1 MTDELLVVRA
11 QLGERAALA
20 ELVERWR
27 VPVWTYV
34 RRMLDA
40 ERADDVSQEVWLAVI
55 RGLPRL
61 REPARFAP
69 WLFTIAR
76 RSVTDRLRS
85 QYAREELAARDV
97 AAEVP
102 VEGPVAGP
110 VAGMAAGPVAGMA
123 AGPVAGMVEAIV
135 DRAELVSALSEL
147 PVLEREI
154 LVLFY
159 LEDLSVED
167 CAQIC
172 RIPAGTV
179 KSRLNRARRLLRAHL
194 EEKGTRP

>member
-20 ELVERWR
+20 ELVDRWR

-40 ERADDVSQEVWLAVI
+40 ERADDVAQEIWLAVV

-61 REPARFAP
+61 REPDRFAP

-76 RSVTDRLRS
+76 RSVTDRLRGR
-85 QYAREELAARDV
+85 YAREREALAADRTVVED
-97 AAEVP
+97 P
-102 VEGPVAGP
+102 VEALL
-110 VAGMAAGPVAGMA
+110 
-123 AGPVAGMVEAIV
+123 
-135 DRAELVSALSEL
+135 DRAELVGLLAEL
-147 PVLEREI
+147 PVPEREV

-159 LEDLSVED
+159 LEDLSAED
-167 CAQIC
+167 CARIC
-172 RIPAGTV
+172 QVPVGTV
-179 KSRLNRARRLLRAHL
+179 KSRLNRARRLLREHL
-194 EEKGTRP
+194 ERKGYRA

>member
-20 ELVERWR
+20 ELVTRWR

-40 ERADDVSQEVWLAVI
+40 ERADDVTQEIWLAVV

-61 REPARFAP
+61 REPGRFAP

-76 RSVTDRLRS
+76 RSVNDRLRGE
-85 QYAREELAARDV
+85 YARAREDLTADDV
-97 AAEVP
+97 LTEDP
-102 VEGPVAGP
+102 VEA
-110 VAGMAAGPVAGMA
+110 M
-123 AGPVAGMVEAIV
+123 V
-135 DRAELVSALSEL
+135 DRAELVNALSGL
-147 PVLEREI
+147 PVPEREI

-167 CAQIC
+167 CARIC
-172 RIPAGTV
+172 QVPVGTV
-179 KSRLNRARRLLRAHL
+179 KSRLNRARRMLREHL
-194 EEKGTRP
+194 QERGHRS

>member
-11 QLGERAALA
+11 QLGERTALA
-20 ELVERWR
+20 ELVARWQA
-27 VPVWTYV
+27 PVWTYV

-40 ERADDVSQEVWLAVI
+40 QRADDVTQEIWLAVL
-55 RGLPRL
+55 RGLPTL

-76 RSVTDRLRS
+76 RSVTDRLRG
-85 QYAREELAARDV
+85 QYAREHEARAAGEVV
-97 AAEVP
+97 AEDP
-102 VEGPVAGP
+102 VET
-110 VAGMAAGPVAGMA
+110 M
-123 AGPVAGMVEAIV
+123 V
-135 DRAELVSALSEL
+135 DRAELVSALAGL
-147 PVLEREI
+147 PVPEREI

-172 RIPAGTV
+172 RIPVGTV

-194 EEKGTRP
+194 EEKGYRP

>member
-20 ELVERWR
+20 DLVARWR

-40 ERADDVSQEVWLAVI
+40 ERADDVTQEIWLAVV

-61 REPARFAP
+61 REPGRFAP

-85 QYAREELAARDV
+85 EYADRREDLAAGDP
-97 AAEVP
+97 AAEDP
-102 VEGPVAGP
+102 I
-110 VAGMAAGPVAGMA
+110 
-123 AGPVAGMVEAIV
+123 EAMV
-135 DRAELVSALSEL
+135 DRADLVSALSAL
-147 PVLEREI
+147 PVMEREI
-154 LVLFY
+154 LVLYY
-159 LEDLSVED
+159 LEDLPVEE

-172 RIPAGTV
+172 QIPAGTV
-179 KSRLNRARRLLRAHL
+179 KSRLNRARRLLREHL
-194 EEKGTRP
+194 QEKGYRP